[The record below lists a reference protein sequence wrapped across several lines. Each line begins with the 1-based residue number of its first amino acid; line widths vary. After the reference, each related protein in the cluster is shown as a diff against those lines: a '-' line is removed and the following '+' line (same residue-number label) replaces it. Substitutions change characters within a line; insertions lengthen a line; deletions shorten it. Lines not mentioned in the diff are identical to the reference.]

1 MTKTQTPAKL
11 LLRYLWPRMQ
21 RGERHFVIEDTQL
34 AFSQTAQQLS
44 KAVRRFNESGHELNW
59 PGFHFSAKVL
69 DVYKLEIKAER
80 EADPVASFDGRIAI
94 SQSPT
99 SAHSQCASSTTRTQ
113 PASQTRSGS
122 TRQCS
127 PPRGRAQT
135 LPPLTA

>member
-1 MTKTQTPAKL
+1 MAKTPTPAKL

-80 EADPVASFDGRIAI
+80 EADPV
-94 SQSPT
+94 P
-99 SAHSQCASSTTRTQ
+99 
-113 PASQTRSGS
+113 SGS
-122 TRQCS
+122 FLFE
-127 PPRGRAQT
+127 GKK
-135 LPPLTA
+135 